1 MSPLFILLVLKLV
14 NVAVIATILM
24 IHMQKCDVIKNI
36 NVKVFNLMSRS
47 NEIRHIKW
55 HETCKCKCRLDA
67 NACNN
72 KLRSNDDKCRCE
84 CK

>member
-47 NEIRHIKW
+47 NESRHVKW
-55 HETCKCKCRLDA
+55 HETCKCKYRLDA
-67 NACNN
+67 NV
-72 KLRSNDDKCRCE
+72 L
-84 CK
+84 